1 MSAAKKAFYRF
12 TAAHFIVT
20 AATGLVLYFRPGG
33 NRPGL
38 YQDGVKEI
46 LVMIHNGEWLSYF
59 ILGKPV
65 YSGIIIGLLLS
76 FVVIRMALRTF
87 AGPPQGEQS

>member
-38 YQDGVKEI
+38 YQDGVK
-46 LVMIHNGEWLSYF
+46 
-59 ILGKPV
+59 
-65 YSGIIIGLLLS
+65 
-76 FVVIRMALRTF
+76 
-87 AGPPQGEQS
+87 